1 MTLSLY
7 MEHVR
12 AYVSSLT
19 PMNLDLRTPFT
30 SSWPIGRLLAGLVYA
45 ALLVAFAWLAWRGRR
60 RPVSLLV
67 VVMVGYP
74 LMYAISPAAWNAGEP
89 RYALLSLPALAVLL
103 AYPLRTVP
111 AACAGV
117 GVAAALCALVL
128 TRMDNS
134 VEVLQGGHNPR
145 SYAPLIAEL
154 DRHRVNRVYSDYW
167 IAYRLTFET
176 DERIIAAHANVAG
189 ISLRDGRAIAPSPG
203 WSRHWAYNRAVDGAR
218 RKAVV
223 LNQGNPIDRRPPP
236 TAPAARVPAGCD
248 RPIRR
253 LRPTRSP
260 RIVGRDARPRSQTRR
275 FEQLLARRSRRAR
288 ATGSRSRT
296 SAVSPARSPAR
307 PR

>member
-1 MTLSLY
+1 LVIPFALLGMSPWLAWNIGHNWSSVTNPPGSSDPLTLSLY

-30 SSWPIGRLLAGLVYA
+30 SSWPIGRLAAGFVYI
-45 ALLVAFAWLAWRGRR
+45 ALLVAFTSLAWRGRR

-111 AACAGV
+111 AAWAGV
-117 GVAAALCALVL
+117 GIAAALSALVL

-134 VEVLQGGHNPR
+134 VEVLQGGPNPR

-154 DRHRVNRVYSDYW
+154 DRDRVNRVYSDYW

-176 DERIIAAHANVAG
+176 DERIIAAHANVAAL
-189 ISLRDGRAIAPSPG
+189 SLRDGRAIAPSPG
-203 WSRHWAYNRAVDGAR
+203 WSRNWAYNRAVDRAR

-223 LNQGNPIDRRPPP
+223 LIQGNPIDHGLRQLLMPHGYQRDVIGQFVVYLPP
-236 TAPAARVPAGCD
+236 TRQA
-248 RPIRR
+248 
-253 LRPTRSP
+253 
-260 RIVGRDARPRSQTRR
+260 
-275 FEQLLARRSRRAR
+275 
-288 ATGSRSRT
+288 
-296 SAVSPARSPAR
+296 
-307 PR
+307 